1 MDSLMIEL
9 NKIKKTVAWAA
20 LEYIC
25 PGTIVGVGTGSTV
38 SYFIEALSTIKHLIN
53 GAVSS
58 SLYSTKILKKLGIPI
73 FDLNEVKYLTTYVDG
88 ADEINT
94 DMYMIK
100 GGGAAL
106 TQEKI
111 ISSVAD
117 TFICIIDESKKV
129 KTLGSFPLPVEV
141 IPMACSY
148 VSKELI
154 KLGGIPKYRKNV
166 ITDHGNIIIDV
177 HDFKITDPVSIESK
191 INSLPGVVTV
201 GLFTMRTAD
210 IVLVG
215 TKFGIDIIKNR

>member
-1 MDSLMIEL
+1 MIEL
-9 NKIKKTVAWAA
+9 NKIKKTVAWSA
-20 LEYIC
+20 LKYIY
-25 PGTIVGVGTGSTV
+25 PGTVVGVGTGSTV
-38 SYFIEALSTIKHLIN
+38 SYFIEALSTIKHLID

-58 SLYSTKILKKLGIPI
+58 SLYSTKILRQFGIPI
-73 FDLNEVKYLTTYVDG
+73 YDLNAINFLKTYVDG
-88 ADEINT
+88 ADEINP

-141 IPMACSY
+141 VPMAYSY
-148 VSKELI
+148 VSNELI
-154 KLGGIPKYRKNV
+154 KLGGIPKYRENV
-166 ITDHGNIIIDV
+166 VTDHGNIIIDI
-177 HDFKITDPVSIESK
+177 HNLKINDPIAMESK

-201 GLFTMRTAD
+201 GLFTLRTAD

-215 TKFGIDIIKNR
+215 TKFGVDVIKNK

>member
-1 MDSLMIEL
+1 MIEL
-9 NKIKKTVAWAA
+9 NKIKKTVAWSA
-20 LEYIC
+20 LKYIH
-25 PGTIVGVGTGSTV
+25 PGTVVGVGTGSTV
-38 SYFIEALSTIKHLIN
+38 SYFIEALSTIKHLIH

-58 SLYSTKILKKLGIPI
+58 SLYSTKILKQFGIPI
-73 FDLNEVKYLTTYVDG
+73 CDLNAINFLKTYVDG
-88 ADEINT
+88 ADEINP

-129 KTLGSFPLPVEV
+129 KTLGTFPLPVEV
-141 IPMACSY
+141 IPMAYSY
-148 VSKELI
+148 VSNELI
-154 KLGGIPKYRKNV
+154 KLGGIPKYRQNV
-166 ITDHGNIIIDV
+166 ITDHGNIIIDI
-177 HDFKITDPVSIESK
+177 HNLKINDPISMENK

-201 GLFTMRTAD
+201 GLFTLRTAD

-215 TKFGIDIIKNR
+215 TKFGVDVIKNQ

>member
-1 MDSLMIEL
+1 MEL
-9 NKIKKTVAWAA
+9 NKIKKTVAWSA
-20 LEYIC
+20 LKYIY
-25 PGTIVGVGTGSTV
+25 PGTVVGVGTGSTV
-38 SYFIEALSTIKHLIN
+38 SYFIEALSTIKHLID

-58 SLYSTKILKKLGIPI
+58 SLYSTKILRQFGIPI
-73 FDLNEVKYLTTYVDG
+73 YDLNAINFLKTYVDG
-88 ADEINT
+88 ADEINP

-141 IPMACSY
+141 VPMAYSY
-148 VSKELI
+148 VSNELI
-154 KLGGIPKYRKNV
+154 KLGGIPKYRENV
-166 ITDHGNIIIDV
+166 VTDHGNIIIDI
-177 HDFKITDPVSIESK
+177 HNLKINDPIAMESK

-201 GLFTMRTAD
+201 GLFTLRTAD

-215 TKFGIDIIKNR
+215 TKFGVDVIKNK

>member
-1 MDSLMIEL
+1 MIEL
-9 NKIKKTVAWAA
+9 NKIKKTVAWSA
-20 LEYIC
+20 LKYIC
-25 PGTIVGVGTGSTV
+25 PGTVVGVGTGSTV
-38 SYFIEALSTIKHLIN
+38 SYFIEALSTIKHLIH

-58 SLYSTKILKKLGIPI
+58 SCYSTKILKQFGIPI
-73 FDLNEVKYLTTYVDG
+73 YDLNTISFLKTYVDG
-88 ADEINT
+88 ADEINP

-129 KTLGSFPLPVEV
+129 KKLGSFPLPVEV
-141 IPMACSY
+141 IPMAYSY
-148 VSKELI
+148 VSNELI

-166 ITDHGNIIIDV
+166 ITDHGNIIIDTYNLQ
-177 HDFKITDPVSIESK
+177 INDPVSMENK

-201 GLFTMRTAD
+201 GLFTLRTAD

-215 TKFGIDIIKNR
+215 TKFGVDVIKNK

>member
-1 MDSLMIEL
+1 MMEL
-9 NKIKKTVAWAA
+9 NKIKKSVAWAA
-20 LEYIC
+20 LKYIC

-58 SLYSTKILKKLGIPI
+58 SLYSTKILKRLGIPV
-73 FDLNEVKYLTTYVDG
+73 FDLNEVKFLKTYVDG
-88 ADEINT
+88 ADEINA
-94 DMYMIK
+94 DMHMIK

-117 TFICIIDESKKV
+117 TFICIVDESKKV
-129 KTLGSFPLPVEV
+129 KTLGSFPLPIEI
-141 IPMACSY
+141 IPMAYSY
-148 VSKELI
+148 ISKELI

-166 ITDHGNIIIDV
+166 VTDHGNIIIDI
-177 HDFKITDPVSIESK
+177 HNLKITDPISIENK

-210 IVLVG
+210 VVLVG
-215 TKFGIDIIKNR
+215 TKFGIDIIKNK